1 MATLPVLDLH
11 GKNTPSSI
19 SKESSDLS
27 PDEEKGTLTLPS
39 SPDSS
44 EEDLLAKYVSTY

>member
-1 MATLPVLDLH
+1 MAALPVLDLH
-11 GKNTPSSI
+11 GKNSPSDI

-27 PDEEKGTLTLPS
+27 PDEEKGEVTLSS

-44 EEDLLAKYVSTY
+44 EEDLLAK